1 MCKVNSP
8 EANYRVSMSE
18 ELKIYK
24 NKATAAM
31 MMNRHVELEI
41 YAVRK

>member
-8 EANYRVSMSE
+8 EANYNMSMSAGKIKQNT
-18 ELKIYK
+18 LKIYK

-31 MMNRHVELEI
+31 MMMIDL
-41 YAVRK
+41 